1 MENTHRFSGH
11 QQISDITL
19 LLWKLGNLCIDEME
33 TLLYGTD
40 YKHGYLF
47 RQVTQHTTPE
57 EKESYEIERYALLD
71 LMIDVVQ
78 ELGITQEEI
87 AASWQRVEQER
98 KEGHAWGKE
107 WVEKYGG

>member
-11 QQISDITL
+11 QQVSDITM
-19 LLWKLGNLCIDEME
+19 LLWKLGSLCIDEME

-47 RQVTQHTTPE
+47 RQPTKHTTPRENEQYE
-57 EKESYEIERYALLD
+57 EERHALLD
-71 LMIDVVQ
+71 LMLDTLQ
-78 ELGITQEEI
+78 ELGITQEEVTS
-87 AASWQRVEQER
+87 AWTRVEQER

-107 WVEKYGG
+107 WIEKYGE